1 MSRIITGPRF
11 VLEALRARAPIKVI
25 YAEPNRADDRLRS
38 AARAAGVQI
47 DARSR
52 QELDDLT
59 EGVRH
64 QGVVAV
70 ASDYQYQSLE
80 DLLDATQE
88 RGLVVGLDEITDPH
102 NVGAIVRSAVAFGAQ
117 GVLVSKHRAA
127 MVTPAVVRASA
138 GATEHAR
145 IVQITNLQK
154 TLVSLKDAGFWVVGL
169 DAEGE
174 RTLSELPS
182 DLAKV
187 VLVVGSEDKGLRR
200 LVRQRCDMLARIP
213 QAGPIDSLNASVAA
227 AIAIYELSR
236 RQAT

>member
-25 YAEPNRADDRLRS
+25 YTEPNRADDRLKS

-70 ASDYQYQSLE
+70 ASDYQYQSLD
-80 DLLDATQE
+80 DLLEATQE

-117 GVLVSKHRAA
+117 GVLVTKHRAA
-127 MVTPAVVRASA
+127 LVTPAVVRASA

-145 IVQITNLQK
+145 IVQVTNLQK

-169 DAEGE
+169 AAEGGQ
-174 RTLSELPS
+174 TLSELPR